1 MNDLRKI
8 IHVDMDAFYASVEQR
23 DCPRYRNRPVAVGG
37 SRHRGVVAAASYEAR
52 KFGIHSAMP
61 SAIALRKCPSL
72 IFVKPRFDIYREV
85 SHQIRVIFKRYTD
98 LVEPLSLDEAYLDV
112 TENKLR
118 QPSATLI
125 AREIRASIKTE
136 TGLTASAGVSFNK
149 FLAKVASDFDKP
161 DGLTVI
167 TPEKAEIFLAGLPI
181 HKFYGVGKVTAR
193 RMAAM
198 GIRTGA
204 DLKKWS
210 KPELVEKFGKT
221 GSWYYKVV
229 RGRDDRPVKPG
240 RIRKSLGAEHTFD
253 TDLVDLD
260 FMLLQLKKIIRTV
273 WKRAGKARLSGK
285 TVTLKI
291 KYFNF
296 VQTTRSTT
304 LPIMISSEAQ
314 LTEVVYGLLQ
324 KPASPDQPVRL
335 LGVTLS
341 NLSTEQPDSQEG
353 QLELRLE

>member
-23 DCPRYRNRPVAVGG
+23 DFPRYRNRPVAVGG
-37 SRHRGVVAAASYEAR
+37 SRNRGVVAAASYEAR

-85 SHQIRVIFKRYTD
+85 SHQIRAIFKRYTE

-167 TPEKAEIFLAGLPI
+167 TPEKAETFLAGLPI

-193 RMAAM
+193 RMVAM
-198 GIRTGA
+198 GIKTGA

-210 KPELVEKFGKT
+210 KTELVDKFGKT

-229 RGRDDRPVKPG
+229 RGQDDRPVKPG
-240 RIRKSLGAEHTFD
+240 RVRKSLGAEHTFD

-273 WKRAGKARLSGK
+273 WKRGGKARLSGK

-304 LPIMISSEAQ
+304 LPAMISSEAQ

-324 KPASPDQPVRL
+324 KPVPPDQPVRL

-341 NLSTEQPDSQEG
+341 NLSTEQPDSVDG
-353 QLELRLE
+353 QLELELD